1 MNGGVPFV
9 IDAETV
15 PSLPLLAS
23 VPDIKKS
30 TLFDVVISKLEVCR
44 QIIPGVD
51 SVRVKE
57 YAPEYKL
64 LKVYALNS
72 DWKDSLPIL

>member
-1 MNGGVPFV
+1 VKGGVPWV
-9 IDAETV
+9 IYTETV

-30 TLFDVVISKLEVCR
+30 TSVDGSISKPPVCL
-44 QIIPGVD
+44 QITLGVD
-51 SVRVKE
+51 SVIVKE

-64 LKVYALNS
+64 SKV
-72 DWKDSLPIL
+72 